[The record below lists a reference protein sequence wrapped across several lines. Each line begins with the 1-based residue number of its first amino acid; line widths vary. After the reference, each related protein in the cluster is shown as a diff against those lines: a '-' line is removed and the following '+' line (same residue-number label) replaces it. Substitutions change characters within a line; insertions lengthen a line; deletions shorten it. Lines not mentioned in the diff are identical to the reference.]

1 MTPYTTNEDSL
12 DLSSLFSPQ
21 LEGRPRRWSASHMGL
36 QYPGEVIVASRWND
50 AWGREL
56 TDETYFRIVLLTSRR
71 RSFNAALRDA
81 RIVVCTPAQD
91 VLHHR
96 RDMDTE
102 LKSIAEAR
110 GLYTVGRQPDDS
122 ALRSTFDRR
131 EAELRGEFLEDCS
144 RSYMAGQIQNTVNM
158 DQEANRIFASPDP
171 ALWLHGLAGA
181 VLTRVYPALP
191 IDSANFPR
199 PLLEADLRTIFD
211 MFLSD
216 DSQTSGQEDIMS
228 FAVGLGLVQRADYSA
243 FDPRDC
249 AVFEL
254 IRQEIQHKGP
264 RIPVPDI
271 TRLLGHSY
279 GLPLPLVAL
288 FLLAF
293 VKYSHPETELD
304 LTPESPLMTVQAGPF
319 MGDRLT
325 QSLVGQVRWH
335 EDMGLFLTWLHLPES
350 PTWNT
355 AMPFIQVI
363 YPDATMATPHDVSR
377 EEAVLLSR
385 LRELKE
391 SAQRAI
397 EDIFTI
403 IEEKDAI
410 DIEGRLQALVALG
423 GSVDFEQFYRGV
435 LQDFRQPGSLDSER
449 QLPAQVLHL
458 KAIFPEITAV
468 RSYLNEMSFGPNEGV
483 LSLDHQ
489 ALVHETSPVH
499 ILDDAALWPGIK
511 GRFERLLRTYSEL
524 YKRHHGQYRKEA
536 SALWARLQRA
546 LPMIEA
552 IEQFNSIP
560 ELGTPVGEGLPSQ
573 FEQLNTSLR
582 MCPASGEDVALADHP
597 MCPYCGLRLSEG
609 VPHTEIEALLTDVEQ
624 CIQEQ
629 NRRLS
634 LHGIQQILE
643 QADEQ
648 MVDKLIRIVRMSD
661 LGPLSNTL
669 NPQVMAFLRAF
680 LASR

>member
-1 MTPYTTNEDSL
+1 MTPYTTNKDSL

-21 LEGRPRRWSASHMGL
+21 VEGWPRPWSASHMGL

-50 AWGREL
+50 VWGQEL
-56 TDETYFRIVLLTSRR
+56 TDASYFRIVLLTSRQ
-71 RSFNAALRDA
+71 RSFNAVLRDA

-91 VLHHR
+91 VLHQR

-122 ALRSTFDRR
+122 ALRSTLDRR

-144 RSYMAGQIQNTVNM
+144 RSYMAGQIRNTVNV
-158 DQEANRIFASPDP
+158 DQEATRIFASPDP
-171 ALWLHGLAGA
+171 ALWLHGLAGVILA
-181 VLTRVYPALP
+181 RVYPTLP
-191 IDSANFPR
+191 IDPVNFPR
-199 PLLEADLRTIFD
+199 PLLEADMQTIFD
-211 MFLSD
+211 MFLVD
-216 DSQTSGQEDIMS
+216 DSQVSGQEDIMS
-228 FAVGLGLVQRADYSA
+228 FAVGLGLTRKTDPSA
-243 FDPRDC
+243 LDPRDC

-254 IRQEIQHKGP
+254 IRQELQHKGP

-304 LTPESPLMTVQAGPF
+304 LAPDSPLMTIQGGPF

-335 EDMGLFLTWLHLPES
+335 EDMGSFLTWLHLPES

-355 AMPFIQVI
+355 ALPFIRAI
-363 YPDATMATPHDVSR
+363 YPEATMATPHDVSR

-391 SAQRAI
+391 RAQRAI
-397 EDIFTI
+397 EDILTI
-403 IEEKDAI
+403 MEEKDAI
-410 DIEGRLQALVALG
+410 DIEGRLHALVVLG
-423 GSVDFEQFYRGV
+423 ESADFEQFYRGV
-435 LQDFRQPGSLDSER
+435 RQDFRRPGSLDSER

-458 KAIFPEITAV
+458 KAIFPEMAAV
-468 RSYLNEMSFGPNEGV
+468 RSYLNEMTFGPNEGV

-489 ALVHETSPVH
+489 TLAYETSPVH
-499 ILDDAALWPGIK
+499 ILHDALLWPGIK
-511 GRFERLLRTYSEL
+511 GRFEHLRQTCSEL

-536 SALWARLQRA
+536 SALWARLQHA
-546 LPMIEA
+546 LPVMEA
-552 IEQFNSIP
+552 LEQFNSIP
-560 ELGTPVGEGLPSQ
+560 ELGTPVGEGLLSQ
-573 FEQLNTSLR
+573 FEQLNTSLK
-582 MCPASGEDVALADHP
+582 MCPASEQDVALADHP
-597 MCPYCGLRLSEG
+597 MCSYCGLRWSPKFG
-609 VPHTEIEALLTDVEQ
+609 
-624 CIQEQ
+624 
-629 NRRLS
+629 
-634 LHGIQQILE
+634 
-643 QADEQ
+643 
-648 MVDKLIRIVRMSD
+648 
-661 LGPLSNTL
+661 
-669 NPQVMAFLRAF
+669 QVVKVVFC
-680 LASR
+680 S